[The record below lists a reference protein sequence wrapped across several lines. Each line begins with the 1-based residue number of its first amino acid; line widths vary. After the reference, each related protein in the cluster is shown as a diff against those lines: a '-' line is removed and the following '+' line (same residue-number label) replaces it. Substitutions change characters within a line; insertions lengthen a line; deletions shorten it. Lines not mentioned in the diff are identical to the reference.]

1 MHMRNQQPMYIS
13 MFIYIYIHTYCDDDD
28 DDNDDDDDDDDL
40 PAAAF
45 GVVTGFNIIPKN

>member
-13 MFIYIYIHTYCDDDD
+13 MFIYIYTYYDDDCAD
-28 DDNDDDDDDDDL
+28 ADDDDDL